1 MPCFFV
7 FFYFFPTLKRRNGP
21 SLSAPYRSLSG
32 SDGLRPLL
40 SFCSLRIPVNRI
52 SPLPAAASAISEP
65 PSFSFESES
74 SSSIAPSPQPSQPLP
89 SHPLSI
95 IISCSCCIW
104 MQAEAATVGKVR
116 HRRLVREMR
125 GCWWH
130 NACLIILS
138 LSTSFPHKKFANKFQ
153 EIYCPMCNK
162 KFHTKSGF
170 LIHQTS
176 HKKYY
181 KAWESLPSSH
191 LLLLVIMTTL
201 MKLLL
206 KLLLVMMVKKGNKW
220 MASSC
225 VSF

>member
-1 MPCFFV
+1 MALLSLPPIVLSLARTDSVHFSRFV
-7 FFYFFPTLKRRNGP
+7 LSGL
-21 SLSAPYRSLSG
+21 SLSLSLS
-32 SDGLRPLL
+32 L
-40 SFCSLRIPVNRI
+40 SHQARQSLSEVLIIPHYLFCNRIPVNRI

-138 LSTSFPHKKFANKFQ
+138 LSTSFPGKA
-153 EIYCPMCNK
+153 CPQATSC
-162 KFHTKSGF
+162 F
-170 LIHQTS
+170 L
-176 HKKYY
+176 
-181 KAWESLPSSH
+181 
-191 LLLLVIMTTL
+191 
-201 MKLLL
+201 
-206 KLLLVMMVKKGNKW
+206 
-220 MASSC
+220 
-225 VSF
+225 